1 MLASIRKRLEFNLMN
16 DSASPSTKLVLA
28 VALRCCVTLLVAGAV
43 ATATA
48 DETPAGKTLNGAEK
62 FQQQEPDVGISAN
75 AGEEAG
81 LLNQQLKSFGT
92 WSAIEPVAATSPE
105 VSHAKETPGGDA
117 DQTIDPSRPLMIPR
131 LIDRPDGIDD
141 QNVGPIPTQPYGTVE
156 GSSQKA
162 VTTTIPVVPN
172 PDDLI
177 AGPRIRNSAGD
188 ETSPLRE
195 EDVAPKVDVYES
207 APQLLVHADDSPAGS
222 TTKPSDAQ
230 PGVWKLAAAQLVS
243 TFLGVLLAVGL
254 FLLIRVAAVKLFRAN
269 LGVTFQF
276 GATSKPSAQTSSE
289 NEAADVVP
297 FGTQTSPLEASSEQ
311 SIESDSGPVS
321 AVAEPA
327 DFNFRVIGS
336 DHGDDDSSS
345 EGSGDLEN
353 EAGILKSV
361 FEQNLHLLQE
371 LDKRK
376 ESAA

>member
-1 MLASIRKRLEFNLMN
+1 MASIRKRLEFNLMN

-28 VALRCCVTLLVAGAV
+28 VALRCCVTLLVARAV

-141 QNVGPIPTQPYGTVE
+141 QNVGPIPTQPYETVE

-207 APQLLVHADDSPAGS
+207 APQLLVHSDDSPAGT
-222 TTKPSDAQ
+222 TTKPSDTQA
-230 PGVWKLAAAQLVS
+230 GVWKLASAQLFS

-254 FLLIRVAAVKLFRAN
+254 FLLIRVAAVKLFGAN

-276 GATSKPSAQTSSE
+276 GAPSKPSAQTISE

-297 FGTQTSPLEASSEQ
+297 FGTQSSPTETSSER
-311 SIESDSGPVS
+311 SIDAEHVS
-321 AVAEPA
+321 AGAEPA

-345 EGSGDLEN
+345 EGSVDLEN
-353 EAGILKSV
+353 EVGILKSV
-361 FEQNLHLLQE
+361 FEQNLHILQE
-371 LDKRK
+371 LEKRK